1 MASLQRRIMGLTA
14 VIAAAASSAVIGVGT
29 TSAATAAIT
38 VSSEVIGTTPP
49 TLGYNIAHAMAGSN
63 VADWWRYSGAR
74 GARVFLSAS
83 DIEPTDDISGVGD
96 GVVDRASFDQRRAA
110 LRANAANPSVAL
122 DTQYVRWSAFTAAY
136 GTVATGNNRF
146 AVSWWFP
153 QLRSMGVD
161 ILVNITAS
169 PSRFPLADSADHAN
183 MWELWQHYYAQAFL
197 LARDHQVTRFSMF
210 NEPNGWSPAISV
222 ENWARRLRVASD
234 AIQSAIADVNARY
247 GTSLTASVFAPNTAN
262 GATKYDDRT
271 TGDYWGEQA
280 MLERGLDRWGEPAAG
295 WSNFHVYNY
304 QKYSMNPA
312 DYSTDYEAL
321 AAKIAADATGASA
334 PMPPIG
340 LTEYNVRTG
349 ANYDARAETGDSP
362 SDFAALGATSVALV
376 ASGASAMY
384 LFKFGM
390 TERTG
395 TTTYPVAK
403 NGTHYV
409 NNASTGVNEY
419 GGAAGTAEVYRLFL
433 KASGRSLPRLAVA
446 STLGAAVAVQA
457 TLDASTTTARVFVAN
472 TGTTAT
478 TVDLDLSALG
488 LAEGSVVTVEEVS
501 TTARGAIVR
510 TGALTGGRVAAA
522 SMPAQSV
529 WLVTVHGGR
538 TASSVRT
545 AVADIA
551 VADGTGKATTGGAV
565 NPLVVRADGTVNGRR
580 AALVRF
586 AVPTSWTP
594 GQRVLLGLDVST
606 TAGSTP
612 VQAHVYGIEHDAW
625 SEASATF
632 SSLTQVLEQ
641 NVAAGN
647 VIANNVVAGQGTTAR
662 IVGQLMADSTTAV
675 TKWLDVTDFAISQ
688 TDGFASFLVVQDHRF
703 DVKLPEKTTGDTQPA
718 GLRIVSREGTAGPRL
733 VIHSSGAVPPSTTI
747 ASTTTTLPPTT
758 TTTLP
763 PTTTTLPPT
772 TTTTAPV
779 VRVVAEFESLVVAAS
794 SGDSTGIKSDTQ
806 ASGGKSVLYR
816 SNAVG
821 DFVVFRVNVPAAGAY
836 SVEVTAKMMNDRGVF
851 QLSVGDS
858 ATGPFVD
865 VDTVKDEYRAAITF
879 GSVGVF
885 TAKAVFA
892 TAGTKFLR
900 FRVTGRNAA
909 SSGFNLNFDRLVMS
923 T

>member
-1 MASLQRRIMGLTA
+1 MAALTTVVAVATSTA
-14 VIAAAASSAVIGVGT
+14 VVGVR
-29 TSAATAAIT
+29 TSVAATAAIT
-38 VSSEVIGTTPP
+38 VSAEVVGTTPD

-74 GARVFLSAS
+74 AARVFLSAS
-83 DIEPTDDISGVGD
+83 DIESTDDIAGVGD
-96 GVVDRASFDQRRAA
+96 GVSDRATFDQRRAA
-110 LRANAANPSVAL
+110 LRANAANPAVAL
-122 DTQYVRWSAFTAAY
+122 DTRYVRWSNFTAAY
-136 GTVATGNNRF
+136 GSVATGNNRF
-146 AVSWWFP
+146 SVSWWFP
-153 QLRSMGVD
+153 RLRSMGVD
-161 ILVNITAS
+161 ILANITAS
-169 PSRFPLADSADHAN
+169 PSRFPLADTADHAN

-197 LARDHQVTRFSMF
+197 LARDHGVTRYSMF

-247 GTSLTASVFAPNTAN
+247 GTTLTPAVFAPNTAN

-312 DYSTDYEAL
+312 DFSTDYAAL
-321 AAKIAADATGASA
+321 SAKIAADAVGPSG

-340 LTEYNVRTG
+340 LTEFNVRTG
-349 ANYDARAETGDSP
+349 ANYDARTETGDSP

-376 ASGASAMY
+376 ASGAASMY

-409 NNASTGVNEY
+409 NNSSTGVNEY

-433 KASGRSLPRLAVA
+433 EASGRSLPRLGFT
-446 STLGAAVAVQA
+446 STLGASVAVQA
-457 TLDASTTTARVFVAN
+457 TRDASTSSAHVFVAN
-472 TGTTAT
+472 TSTSAA
-478 TVDLDLSALG
+478 TVDVDLSALG
-488 LAEGSVVTVEEVS
+488 LVEGSLVTVKEVS
-501 TTARGAIVR
+501 TSSRGGIARTSSLV
-510 TGALTGGRVAAA
+510 GGRVAAA

-529 WLVTVHGGR
+529 WLITVHGGR
-538 TASSVRT
+538 TASTVQT
-545 AVADIA
+545 AIADIA
-551 VADGTGKATTGGAV
+551 VSDGTGKSTTGGNV

-594 GQRVLLGLDVST
+594 EQRVLLSLNVST

-625 SEASATF
+625 SETGATF
-632 SSLTQVLEQ
+632 ASLTQVFEQ

-662 IVGQLMADSTTAV
+662 VVGQLLANSTTARE
-675 TKWLDVTDFAISQ
+675 TFLDVTDFVRSQ
-688 TDGFASFLVVQDHRF
+688 TDGVASFVVVQDHRF
-703 DVKLPEKTTGDTQPA
+703 DVKLPERTTGDTQVA

-733 VIHSSGAVPPSTTI
+733 VIHSAAVVPPSTTL
-747 ASTTTTLPPTT
+747 APTTTLPPTT
-758 TTTLP
+758 TT
-763 PTTTTLPPT
+763 
-772 TTTTAPV
+772 APSV
-779 VRVVAEFESLVVAAS
+779 ARVVAEFESLAIVAS
-794 SGDSTGIKSDTQ
+794 SGDSVGIKSDRQ
-806 ASGGKSVLYR
+806 ASGGRSVLYR
-816 SNAVG
+816 SNTVG
-821 DFVVFRVNVPAAGAY
+821 DFVVFRLDVPVAGSY
-836 SVEVTAKMMNDRGVF
+836 SVEILAKMMNDRGIF
-851 QLSVGDS
+851 QLAVGDTPS
-858 ATGPFVD
+858 GPFID
-865 VDTVKDEYRAAITF
+865 VDTVKDQYRASITF

-885 TAKAVFA
+885 TARAVFS
-892 TAGTKFLR
+892 TAGTKYLR
-900 FRVTGRNAA
+900 FRVTARNPA
-909 SSGFNLNFDRLVMS
+909 SSGFNLNLDRIVLS